1 MSLPIRKT
9 NAKIQQVIKDLKEI
23 TAHPI
28 DASKVHIENPIGC
41 VQVPVGL
48 AGPLRVWETSAA
60 GEECEE
66 VYAPLATTEAA
77 LVASCCRGCKAFNRS
92 GGIHIVA
99 LYDAMAKCPAF
110 IFDTPADALAFAQ
123 QVPAFH
129 SEFKRLAEST
139 SRRIQFLSV
148 TPTVMGSATHLR
160 FNYRCGD
167 AAGQNMATIATH
179 RACHGL
185 LLDTPLREELKIR
198 NFQFEGGMSAE
209 KRASWSHTKEPH
221 GVESL
226 AWGVVTNEVAEE
238 LLGCSTET
246 IYQGLSRAQTA
257 AVRQGGYGFSG
268 NPMNIVTAIF
278 IATGQDVASIAESC
292 WAQLTPEYNYETKVL
307 TLSLYIP
314 SLPVGVV
321 GGGTHLGP
329 QREALDIM
337 KCSGPGKKRR
347 LAALMTAFALALDL
361 STVAAMANDTFSQA
375 HARLRR
381 KPVADTK
388 AKL

>member
-1 MSLPIRKT
+1 MSLPVRKT

-99 LYDAMAKCPAF
+99 LYDAMAKQGIPP
-110 IFDTPADALAFAQ
+110 IHPSTYQ
-123 QVPAFH
+123 GEQVPAFH

-179 RACHGL
+179 QACHGL

-198 NFQFEGGMSAE
+198 SFQFEGGMSAE

-226 AWGVVTNEVAEE
+226 AWGVITNEVAEE

-246 IYQGLSRAQTA
+246 IYQGFSRAQNA
-257 AVRQGGYGFSG
+257 AVRQGGYGFAG

-361 STVAAMANDTFSQA
+361 STIAAMANDTFSQA

>member
-1 MSLPIRKT
+1 MSLPVRKT

-99 LYDAMAKCPAF
+99 LYDAMAKQGIPP
-110 IFDTPADALAFAQ
+110 IHP
-123 QVPAFH
+123 
-129 SEFKRLAEST
+129 ST
-139 SRRIQFLSV
+139 YQGEVRKHLKLTGDRRIQFLSV

-179 RACHGL
+179 QACHGL

-198 NFQFEGGMSAE
+198 SFQFEGGMSAE

-226 AWGVVTNEVAEE
+226 AWGVITNEVAEE

-246 IYQGLSRAQTA
+246 IYQGFSRAQNA
-257 AVRQGGYGFSG
+257 AVRQGGYGFAG

-361 STVAAMANDTFSQA
+361 STIAAMANDTFSQA